1 MGRLREYLRVY
12 RSLKDVTVMVND
24 KGTNCRDLGV
34 SRGLKIPCGATT
46 TGNQIVLTLGA

>member
-12 RSLKDVTVMVND
+12 RRFKGVTVIVND

-34 SRGLKIPCGATT
+34 SRGLKIPYGTTT
-46 TGNQIVLTLGA
+46 TGNQTVLTLGA